1 MDGLVQ
7 LLGPNTAFNVISPI
21 LLHLL
26 QEGVLLNISLDNPFA
41 QLLVVRRKV
50 IDLVTLHV
58 DMELVLGAQS
68 TCVDTHQIWG
78 YTKALGPVMVGK
90 REI

>member
-1 MDGLVQ
+1 M
-7 LLGPNTAFNVISPI
+7 
-21 LLHLL
+21 
-26 QEGVLLNISLDNPFA
+26 
-41 QLLVVRRKV
+41 
-50 IDLVTLHV
+50 

-78 YTKALGPVMVGK
+78 YAKALGPVVVGK